1 MKTIYNTLQFYK
13 NVKLAAIRMISI
25 VVLIIIAILTNS
37 CDNFVEVDLPT
48 SQLTS
53 KTVFE
58 DVTTANAAMSGVYAK
73 LRDTGLLTGI
83 STGLTCRLGLYADEL
98 DYYKSND
105 PNYFYTNS
113 LYSAE
118 AGIQDLWNQSYNAI
132 YAANAVV
139 EGISASH
146 SLAQKDKD
154 RLRGEALFVRSL
166 IHFYLLNLYGDIP
179 YVTVTDYNYNSSIH
193 KTPTPEIY
201 AKIIADL
208 QEASSIL
215 PKNYSSP
222 QRVRP
227 NKATAQALLARVYLY
242 MGLWAEAANS
252 ASAVLNNPLYS
263 WEPDL
268 DKIFLKESTTTIWQ
282 FKPDSDSANT
292 KEGNLFIFNS
302 GPPPTV
308 ALTANLVTA
317 FDSKDQR
324 GIHWIRAITAGTTTW
339 YHSFKYKLNAKAVN
353 SYEYSIVFRLAE
365 QYLIRAEARVMQGD
379 LIGAKEDL
387 NVIRHTAGLPNTD
400 AISSIEIREAI
411 IKERRLEFFTEFGHR
426 FFDLK
431 RVGNLD
437 SVLSISKPKWSD
449 NDALWPL
456 PAQELSAN
464 PNLNPQ
470 NTGY

>member
-1 MKTIYNTLQFYK
+1 MKTIYNAFLLFIFEKQTS
-13 NVKLAAIRMISI
+13 IRVIAISI
-25 VVLIIIAILTNS
+25 LIVIVILTTS

-58 DVTTANAAMSGVYAK
+58 DVTTANAAMTGVYAK
-73 LRDTGLLTGI
+73 LRDTGLLTGN

-118 AGIQDLWNQSYNAI
+118 AGIQDLWNQSYNMI

-146 SLAQKDKD
+146 SLAQKDRD
-154 RLRGEALFVRSL
+154 RLRGEALFVRTL

-179 YVTVTDYNYNSSIH
+179 YVTTTDYTYNSTIH

-201 AKIIADL
+201 GKIITDL
-208 QEASSIL
+208 EEATSAL
-215 PKNYSSP
+215 PEKYSSP
-222 QRVRP
+222 ERVRP
-227 NKATAQALLARVYLY
+227 NRATAQALLARVYLY

-268 DKIFLKESTTTIWQ
+268 DKIFLKESTATIWQ
-282 FKPDSDSANT
+282 LKPDSDNGNT
-292 KEGNLFIFNS
+292 KEGNLFVFNS

-308 ALTANLVTA
+308 ALTINLVNA
-317 FDSKDQR
+317 FDPIDQR
-324 GIHWIRAITAGTTTW
+324 KIHWIRAITKGTTIW
-339 YHSFKYKLNAKAVN
+339 YHSFKYKRNAKAADSN
-353 SYEYSIVFRLAE
+353 EYSIVFRLAE
-365 QYLIRAEARVMQGD
+365 QYLVRAEARALQGD

-387 NVIRHTAGLPNTD
+387 NVIRHTAGLPNTT
-400 AISSIEIREAI
+400 AVSAIEIREAI

-437 SVLSISKPKWSD
+437 SALSISKPKWSD
-449 NDALWPL
+449 NDALWPI

>member
-1 MKTIYNTLQFYK
+1 MKTIYNAFLFFIFEKRTS
-13 NVKLAAIRMISI
+13 IR
-25 VVLIIIAILTNS
+25 LIAISVLTAIVILTAS
-37 CDNFVEVDLPT
+37 CDNFVELYLPT

-58 DVTTANAAMSGVYAK
+58 DVTTANAAMTGVYAK

-83 STGLTCRLGLYADEL
+83 SSGLTCRLGLYADEL
-98 DYYKSND
+98 DYYKAND

-113 LYSAE
+113 LYPAE
-118 AGIQDLWNQSYNAI
+118 AGIQDLWNQGYNAI
-132 YAANAVV
+132 YAANAIV
-139 EGISASH
+139 EGVSASQ
-146 SLAQKDKD
+146 SLLQKDKD
-154 RLRGEALFVRSL
+154 RLRGEALFIRTL

-179 YVTVTDYNYNSSIH
+179 YVTTTDYNQNSSVH
-193 KTPTPEIY
+193 KIAVSEIY
-201 AKIIADL
+201 TKITADL
-208 QEASSIL
+208 EQAIL
-215 PKNYSSP
+215 VLPENYSSQ

-227 NKATAQALLARVYLY
+227 NRATAQALLARVYLY

-282 FKPDSDSANT
+282 FKPDNDNGNT

-302 GPPPTV
+302 SPPPTV
-308 ALTANLVTA
+308 ALTTNLVNA
-317 FDSKDQR
+317 FAPIDQR
-324 GIHWIRAITAGTTTW
+324 KTHWIRAITKGTSTW
-339 YHSFKYKLNAKAVN
+339 YHSFKYKRNAKAAD

-365 QYLIRAEARVMQGD
+365 QYLIRAEARAMQGD

-387 NVIRHTAGLPNTD
+387 NVIRNTAGLPNT
-400 AISSIEIREAI
+400 AAVSAIEIREAI

-431 RVGNLD
+431 RVGSLD
-437 SVLSISKPKWSD
+437 SALALSKPKWSD

-456 PAQELSAN
+456 PVQELSAN

-470 NTGY
+470 NPGY